1 MRKSWAKAPAESI
14 VPADVFPLAYVGCW
28 LSKCERIT
36 GEVGSHR
43 GWKPSAA
50 EVEAFAKLRQW
61 V

>member
-28 LSKCERIT
+28 LSHCQRL
-36 GEVGSHR
+36 GVVGSHR

-50 EVEAFAKLRQW
+50 EVEEYAKQRQW